1 MSVLVLNAIAQLKEI
16 EDAMKLDPSTFKLDD
31 IENCDKLATLLH
43 ELVIFLTQIHS
54 TPKYEF

>member
-16 EDAMKLDPSTFKLDD
+16 EDAMKLDPSTFKPED

-43 ELVIFLTQIHS
+43 ELVILTRQN
-54 TPKYEF
+54 P